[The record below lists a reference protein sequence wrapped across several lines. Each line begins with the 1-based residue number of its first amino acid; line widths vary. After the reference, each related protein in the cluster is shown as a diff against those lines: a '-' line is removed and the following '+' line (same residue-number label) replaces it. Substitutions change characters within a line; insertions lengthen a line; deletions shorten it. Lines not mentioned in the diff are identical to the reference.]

1 MQREYTHKEVNKML
15 SGLTLAIFGAALAV
29 VLGGIGSAIGV
40 GLAGQASSGVMSE
53 DPEKFGSLLLLVA
66 LPGTQGIYGF
76 LSAFLVILKLGLAGG
91 TVATVSVTQ
100 GWQILFSCLPVA
112 LTGLVSGIHQG
123 KVCASGVYMVAKQPK
138 DLMKPVIMAALVETY
153 AVLGLLITILIQ
165 NGITI

>member
-1 MQREYTHKEVNKML
+1 ML

-29 VLGGIGSAIGV
+29 ILGGIGSAIGV

-53 DPEKFGSLLLLVA
+53 DPDKFGSLLLLVA

-91 TVATVSVTQ
+91 TVATVSVNQ

-112 LTGLVSGIHQG
+112 LTGLASGIHQG

-165 NGITI
+165 NGISI

>member
-1 MQREYTHKEVNKML
+1 MEL
-15 SGLTLAIFGAALAV
+15 GFTLAVFGGALAV

-40 GLAGQASSGVMSE
+40 GLAGQASSGVMTE

-76 LSAFLVILKLGLAGG
+76 LSAFLVMLKLGIVGG
-91 TVATVSVTQ
+91 ALNEVAISQ
-100 GWQILFSCLPVA
+100 GWQILISCLPVA
-112 LTGLVSGIHQG
+112 MAGLVSGIHQG

-153 AVLGLLITILIQ
+153 AVLGLLITILLL
-165 NGITI
+165 NGISL

>member
-1 MQREYTHKEVNKML
+1 MDEMTL
-15 SGLTLAIFGAALAV
+15 GLTIAILGGAIAV
-29 VLGGIGSAIGV
+29 ILGGIGSAIGV

-76 LSAFLVILKLGLAGG
+76 LSAFLIILKVGLIGG
-91 TVATVSVTQ
+91 TVASPSVFQ
-100 GWQILFSCLPVA
+100 GWQILIAALPVA
-112 LTGLVSGIHQG
+112 FTGLVSGIHQG

-153 AVLGLLITILIQ
+153 AVLGLLITILLL
-165 NGITI
+165 NGISL

>member
-1 MQREYTHKEVNKML
+1 ML

-29 VLGGIGSAIGV
+29 VLAGIGSAIGV

-53 DPEKFGSLLLLVA
+53 DPDKFGSLLLLVA

-91 TVATVSVTQ
+91 TVATVSVSQ

-138 DLMKPVIMAALVETY
+138 DLMKPVILAALVETY

>member
-1 MQREYTHKEVNKML
+1 ML

-53 DPEKFGSLLLLVA
+53 DPDKFGSLLLLVA

-76 LSAFLVILKLGLAGG
+76 LSAFLVILKLGLVGG
-91 TVATVSVTQ
+91 TVATVSVSQ
-100 GWQILFSCLPVA
+100 GWQILISCLPVA

-123 KVCASGVYMVAKQPK
+123 KVCASGVYMVAKQPR

>member
-1 MQREYTHKEVNKML
+1 MEL
-15 SGLTLAIFGAALAV
+15 GLTVAILGGALAAI
-29 VLGGIGSAIGV
+29 LGGIGSAIGV

-76 LSAFLVILKLGLAGG
+76 LSAFLVILKLGLTTG
-91 TVATVSVTQ
+91 TIVTLATDQ
-100 GWQILFSCLPVA
+100 GWQILVACLPVA
-112 LTGLVSGIHQG
+112 FAGLVSGIHQG

-153 AVLGLLITILIQ
+153 AVLGLLITILLL
-165 NGITI
+165 NGIKLG

>member
-1 MQREYTHKEVNKML
+1 ML
-15 SGLTLAIFGAALAV
+15 SGLTIAILGAAFAV

-53 DPEKFGSLLLLVA
+53 DPDKFGSLLLLVA

-76 LSAFLVILKLGLAGG
+76 LAAFLVILKLGLAGG
-91 TVATVSVTQ
+91 TVATVSANQ

-112 LTGLVSGIHQG
+112 FTGLVSGIHQG

-153 AVLGLLITILIQ
+153 AVLGLLITILLL
-165 NGITI
+165 NGIRL